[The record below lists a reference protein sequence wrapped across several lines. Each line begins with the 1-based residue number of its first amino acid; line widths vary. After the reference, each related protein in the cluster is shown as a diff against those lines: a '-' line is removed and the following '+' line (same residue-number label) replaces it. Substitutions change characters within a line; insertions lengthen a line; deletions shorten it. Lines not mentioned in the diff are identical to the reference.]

1 MYIVNSIP
9 IVFGVVG
16 FFFVFCE
23 PALVITTL
31 FLTLIQCFG
40 PTAPCG
46 TERRAVEATLHSAKL
61 NQIIT
66 AVYTFFRKSNC
77 ELAAVHKQE
86 LYTLLFTP

>member
-16 FFFVFCE
+16 VFFGFCE
-23 PALVITTL
+23 PAYVITTL

-40 PTAPCG
+40 PTRSCG

-66 AVYTFFRKSNC
+66 SVYTFFR
-77 ELAAVHKQE
+77 
-86 LYTLLFTP
+86 